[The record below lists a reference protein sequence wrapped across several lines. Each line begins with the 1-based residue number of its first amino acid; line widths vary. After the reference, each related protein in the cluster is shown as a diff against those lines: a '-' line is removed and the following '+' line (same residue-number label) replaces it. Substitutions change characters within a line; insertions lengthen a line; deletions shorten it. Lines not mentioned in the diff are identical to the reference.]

1 MGELF
6 LQWFIFLILMA
17 LGQFSPGP
25 DMILLTRVALADG
38 FKAGCLVAGGIATGL
53 MVHAG
58 VALFLIGQLN
68 KWSLEGSGD
77 GIMFSLTVL
86 AMLYLLWLAYQLL
99 QSALVGYYSGAR
111 LDFGERAA
119 KAKHN
124 IYYYRRGLLC
134 NLLNPKVALFLAGV
148 VLPFQQMAVDS
159 TSWLL
164 ILWLTIVLEGFLL
177 WCVWV
182 KLLQARVIKH
192 WYEKFFYWIDGLFGL
207 ALVCLVVVL
216 MLEVVQMIN

>member
-6 LQWFIFLILMA
+6 LQWIMFLLLMA

-38 FKAGCLVAGGIATGL
+38 LKAGCLVASGIATGL

-58 VALFLIGQLN
+58 VALLLIGQLN
-68 KWSLEGSGD
+68 KRSIDGSGD
-77 GIMFSLTVL
+77 WIMSSVTVL
-86 AMLYLLWLAYQLL
+86 AMLYLLWLAYQLM
-99 QSALVGYYSGAR
+99 QSAFVGYYSGAK
-111 LDFGERAA
+111 LVLGVDKVI
-119 KAKHN
+119 KATCNMRH
-124 IYYYRRGLLC
+124 YRQGLLC

-148 VLPFQQMAVDS
+148 VLPFQQMAVGS

-164 ILWLTIVLEGFLL
+164 VLWLTIVLEGFLL

-192 WYEKFFYWIDGLFGL
+192 WYEKNFYWVDGLFGL
-207 ALVCLVVVL
+207 ALVCLVFVL
-216 MLEVVQMIN
+216 VLEVV